1 MQSKTYTEAHYS
13 GLDDF
18 QSQRSLHSRLIF
30 TCDTILMY
38 STKLSCRQFLIYL
51 RVTLSRYTLDQVS
64 TL

>member
-30 TCDTILMY
+30 TCDTILTY
-38 STKLSCRQFLIYL
+38 STKLSCRQFPSYL
-51 RVTLSRYTLDQVS
+51 KEISSRCTLDLVS
-64 TL
+64 TM